1 MSEHRIPSLKLLMGF
16 EAAARHGNF
25 SRAADELHVT
35 QSAISHQVQQLEE
48 QIKQPLFRRGGR
60 GVELT
65 VAGEVLLRSVQ
76 RTLTIMRSGLGRIA
90 TYLDPGLVVLV
101 CPANLLHGWLQP
113 RLSQLEEQFP
123 ELCLLLSADETAR
136 FVDEIDVDIAI
147 SDRPILQAGLL
158 ELPLLQDEWVMVGNR
173 ELADRLSPLPQDRH
187 HLHADLVCLEESLTG
202 DATARLFL
210 EELTLFRKR
219 AIYDDSRLLL
229 DATLSGRGIACL
241 PRVLVE
247 GSLSGGQ
254 LRILPGYPRLPGTT
268 WWLSGVAGQP
278 RSEIVLKVFEWLR
291 SQGDNLQ
298 GSAETAAMASTPAIR
313 LK

>member
-48 QIKQPLFRRGGR
+48 QIKQPLFRRAGR

-65 VAGEVLLRSVQ
+65 VAGEVLLASVQ
-76 RTLTIMRSGLGRIA
+76 RSLSTLRSGLGRIA

-101 CPANLLHGWLQP
+101 CPAPVLHGWLQP
-113 RLSQLEEQFP
+113 RLRALEALLP
-123 ELCLLLSADETAR
+123 DLCLLLSVDESAR

-147 SDRPILQAGLL
+147 SDRPILQPGL
-158 ELPLLQDEWVMVGNR
+158 EEIPLLHDEWLMVAST
-173 ELADRLSPLPQDRH
+173 ELAARLAGVPQEQH
-187 HLHADLVCLEESLTG
+187 YLHADLVCLEESLTG
-202 DATARLFL
+202 DATAPLFL
-210 EELTLFRKR
+210 GPLARLRKR

-229 DATLSGRGIACL
+229 DATLDGRGIACL
-241 PRVLVE
+241 PRLLVDA
-247 GSLSGGQ
+247 SLVRGQ
-254 LRILPGYPRLPGTT
+254 LHVLPDYPRIPGAT

-278 RSEIVLKVFEWLR
+278 RSGIVLQVFQWL
-291 SQGDNLQ
+291 Q
-298 GSAETAAMASTPAIR
+298 AEGENF
-313 LK
+313 L